1 MDSKLKTFGN
11 KGVWIALVVYLL
23 WLGHLGYSLL
33 TVSVD
38 LRSFWFWIHI
48 AVQGYL
54 FTGLFITGHDAMH
67 GTVSNNRKLNDFIG
81 WIATLS
87 FAFLSYNRL
96 RKNHYLHHQ
105 FPASERDPDFH
116 PHSNNVLL
124 WWIRFMV
131 HYITWWQLVLMAV
144 TFNVLLLWFSVEQLI
159 SFWVVSAFLGTF
171 QLFVFGTYIPHRRPH
186 TEIMG
191 IHRARTLPRNHWI
204 AMLTCYFFGY
214 HREHHIRPT
223 IPWWNL
229 YSVKDPGF
237 PTT

>member
-11 KGVWIALVVYLL
+11 KGVWIALVVYLF

-38 LRSFWFWIHI
+38 VRSFWFWIHI

-105 FPASERDPDFH
+105 YPASERDPDFH
-116 PHSNNVLL
+116 PYSNNVVL
-124 WWIRFMV
+124 WWIRFMI
-131 HYITWWQLVLMAV
+131 HYTTWWQLVLMAV

-159 SFWVVSAFLGTF
+159 SFWIVPAFLGTF

-186 TEIMG
+186 TENMG

-229 YSVKDPGF
+229 HSVKDPGF